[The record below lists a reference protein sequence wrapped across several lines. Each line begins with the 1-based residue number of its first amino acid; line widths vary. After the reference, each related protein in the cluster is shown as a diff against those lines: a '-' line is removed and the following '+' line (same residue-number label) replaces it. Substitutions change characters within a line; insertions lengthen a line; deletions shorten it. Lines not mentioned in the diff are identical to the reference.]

1 MKLIVQIP
9 VLNERD
15 TIAEV
20 ITTIPRA
27 IPGVDRVEV
36 LIIDDGCTDDTIEIA
51 RAHGADHVVRHT
63 ARRGL
68 AFAYQTGIDEALRLG
83 ADIIVN
89 TDGDNQYPSEQIPA
103 LVAPIIA
110 GKADVVIGDRQVN
123 GIEHFSIFKKVLQRI
138 GSGVVRWAS
147 DTDVPDTVS
156 GFQAI
161 SREAALRRF
170 VTSDFSYT
178 VETLIQSGK
187 KRLTI
192 QTVPITT
199 NSVKRMSRLHQ
210 GNWNFVKRQA
220 ATIVRTYATYEPL
233 KTFSYVAGFVFFFS
247 VLFLGR
253 AGYVFIGRRLGAVE
267 AANDQSLIIGG
278 VLAVMALMVFTIGL
292 VADLIGRLRRVE
304 EEVLYR
310 IRKQSLGDEPW
321 QQATGQRLARIEQ
334 AESRQQALGVQIE
347 RLAQQ
352 IAALAQTQRD
362 TADLLRQQHAAVE
375 TRQRALSTQIE
386 QLKRDLLEPDV
397 IEGDAKARD
406 AEI

>member
-9 VLNERD
+9 VLNERE

-27 IPGVDRVEV
+27 IPGVERVEV

-51 RAHGADHVVRHT
+51 KAHGADHVVRHT

-89 TDGDNQYPSEQIPA
+89 TDGDNQYPSAQIPT
-103 LVAPIIA
+103 LVAPIVA
-110 GKADVVIGDRQVN
+110 GEADVVIGDRQVD
-123 GIEHFSIFKKVLQRI
+123 GIEHFSPFKKVLQRI
-138 GSGVVRWAS
+138 GSSVVRWAS

-192 QTVPITT
+192 KTAPITT
-199 NSVKRMSRLHQ
+199 NPVKRTSRLHQ

-233 KTFSYVAGFVFFFS
+233 KTFSYFALALLAPGGLLLVWA
-247 VLFLGR
+247 
-253 AGYVFIGRRLGAVE
+253 AYVFIGRRLGIVE
-267 AANDQSLIIGG
+267 ATNDQSLLIGS
-278 VLAVMALMVFTIGL
+278 VLVVMALVTFTIGL

-310 IRKQSLGDEPW
+310 IRKQSLGDDSW
-321 QQATGQRLARIEQ
+321 RDSTGERLTRIEQ
-334 AESRQQALGVQIE
+334 AEARQHELGAQIE
-347 RLAQQ
+347 RLTQQ
-352 IAALAQTQRD
+352 IDALTHTQRD
-362 TADLLRQQHAAVE
+362 TADLLRRQHAAAE
-375 TRQRALSTQIE
+375 AHERALRAQIE
-386 QLKRDLLEPDV
+386 QLKHDLLAPDA
-397 IEGDAKARD
+397 IEGEAKARD
-406 AEI
+406 VEL